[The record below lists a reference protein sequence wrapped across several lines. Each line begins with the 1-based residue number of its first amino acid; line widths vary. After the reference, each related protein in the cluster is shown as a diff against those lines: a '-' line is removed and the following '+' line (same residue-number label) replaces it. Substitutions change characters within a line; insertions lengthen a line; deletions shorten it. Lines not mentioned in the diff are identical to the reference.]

1 MVAADDQQLIAN
13 AQADPKQFATL
24 YSKYVDE
31 LHTFIYYR
39 CGNDTDTA
47 DDLTA
52 DIFTK
57 AFQALPNFQ
66 WQGYSYRSYLYQL
79 ARNRLIDY
87 YRASNHTPIEL
98 DPDIVTYRNKL
109 TEDVDVKMMWQ
120 AIQKCGAD
128 VTELFELRYLQG
140 LSFDEI
146 ADIVGKSAGAL
157 RTQVSRTINEV
168 QQRFTV

>member
-1 MVAADDQQLIAN
+1 MTETDQLLIQN
-13 AQADPKQFATL
+13 AQADPQQFGSL
-24 YSKYVDE
+24 YQKYVDE
-31 LHTFIYYR
+31 LHTFIYYH
-39 CGNDTDTA
+39 CGNHPELA

-87 YRASNHTPIEL
+87 YRAQHQTPLEL
-98 DPDIVTYRNKL
+98 DPETISQRSHMNV
-109 TEDVDVKMMWQ
+109 DVDLRLMWQ
-120 AIQKCGAD
+120 QIKQLGPD

-146 ADIVGKSAGAL
+146 ADILGKSAGAL
-157 RTQVSRTINEV
+157 RTTVSRTIDQLQEH
-168 QQRFTV
+168 FSI